1 MSYNIFSNRPKF
13 APGQTV
19 YIIENGLHTTP
30 VSVIRTEGTFCIVR
44 FPTGGA
50 SRLKLDRLY
59 MTEAQAKAAM
69 PKHSERKRTYV

>member
-1 MSYNIFSNRPKF
+1 MSYNVVSSHPKY
-13 APGQTV
+13 APGQIV

-50 SRLKLDRLY
+50 SRLKSERLFA
-59 MTEAQAKAAM
+59 TEAEAKAAM
-69 PKHSERKRTYV
+69 PKHPELKRYLR